1 MYILAV
7 IKVKWPLKYKFGR
20 IMSKQSKDHLIH
32 ILQQLEKPAKFREIY
47 NNFNMAYSE
56 RTVRRW
62 LSELSEQEIIN
73 KTGAKK
79 GTCYQLAYSND
90 TVINSFQEYL
100 SSDAKIAVQYVRQ
113 PVFNRKPVT
122 YNDNWIKSYIPNK
135 TFYLPEKTRLELDKL
150 GRSNLMN
157 EPAGTY
163 ARQIYNRLLI
173 DLSYNSSRLEGN
185 TYSLVDTEKLILQG
199 IDRQDK
205 LDEERVMILNHKEA
219 ICYLVEQAQL
229 IEINSTS
236 ICTLHYLLADGLVLP
251 EYSGHV
257 RNQGVRIGVSSYH
270 PLEDP
275 QQLSSRLVEIC
286 SKASLINEPF
296 EQSLFLLAH
305 IAYLQ
310 AFIDV
315 NKRVSRLS
323 ANIPLI
329 KNNLIPLSFND
340 IDKTYYAN
348 AMIAIY
354 ELNDISVLSDIFCFS
369 YRRSCEQYKVTKKIV
384 GFDEIRVRYRNNRRE
399 IIRHIITHKLTGA
412 ELKSYTQEQSIAL
425 INTDNIS
432 GFIQTVYDDLKTISP
447 SHIQGMGISGQQLKQ
462 WLEL

>member
-1 MYILAV
+1 
-7 IKVKWPLKYKFGR
+7 
-20 IMSKQSKDHLIH
+20 MSKQTKDELLH
-32 ILQQLEKPAKFREIY
+32 ILQHLKKPAKFREIY
-47 NNFNMAYSE
+47 NSLNEAYPE

-62 LSELSEQEIIN
+62 LSELSEQKFIN

-79 GTCYQLAYSND
+79 GTCYQLAHSND
-90 TVINSFQEYL
+90 TLNNSFQQYL
-100 SSDAKIAVQYVRQ
+100 SPDAKIAVLYVQQ
-113 PVFNRKPVT
+113 PVFTRKPVT
-122 YNDNWIKSYIPNK
+122 YNDDWIKSYIPNK
-135 TFYLPEKTRLELDKL
+135 TFYLPEKIRLELGIL
-150 GRSNLMN
+150 GKSNLIN
-157 EPAGTY
+157 ESAGTY
-163 ARQIYNRLLI
+163 AQQIYNRLLI

-185 TYSLVDTEKLILQG
+185 TYSLVDTEKLVLQG
-199 IDRQDK
+199 ISRQDK
-205 LDEERVMILNHKEA
+205 LDEERVMILNHNEA
-219 ICYLVEQAQL
+219 IRYLVEQAQV
-229 IEINSTS
+229 IEINNTS
-236 ICTLHYLLADGLVLP
+236 ICTLHYLLADGLLLP

-257 RNQGVRIGVSSYH
+257 RNQSVRIGVSSYH

-275 QQLSSRLVEIC
+275 EQLSSRLALIC
-286 SKASLINEPF
+286 SKASFINDPF

-329 KNNLIPLSFND
+329 TNNLVPLSFND

-369 YRRSCEQYKVTKKIV
+369 YRRSCEQYKITKKIV
-384 GFDEIRVRYRNNRRE
+384 GFDEIRVRYRTNRRE
-399 IIRHIITHKLTGA
+399 AIRHIITHKLTGSD
-412 ELKSYTQEQSIAL
+412 LKDYIQDQSAKL
-425 INTDNIS
+425 INKDDHS
-432 GFIQTVYDDLKTISP
+432 GFIQTIYDDLKTISP
-447 SHIQGMGISGQQLKQ
+447 SHIQVMGISGQQLKE